1 MPITP
6 EYLPSELHYLIPL
19 AELHGSEARVV
30 GYDPALGR
38 RVFYAERLSAED
50 IEPLRLLY
58 GQIRDRGHAALITG
72 WYHARSPDC
81 PPETS
86 WPVYGLLCLFQQL
99 GERGIDPFDD
109 GAVSPRSGESDTKRR
124 MDPLK
129 LPESLRPFVAL
140 YEKWG
145 DVESDTTRYALMD
158 RALTDPAEM
167 AELKEWHA
175 KLSKVDPDTW
185 ESWAFDG
192 PMSPLEE
199 NFERA
204 KVYFTDLLLYGE
216 LEIEKR

>member
-6 EYLPSELHYLIPL
+6 EYLPSELHYIIPL

-38 RVFYAERLSAED
+38 RVFYGERLSAEE
-50 IEPLRLLY
+50 IEPLRQLY
-58 GQIRDRGHAALITG
+58 VDIRDRGHAVLITG
-72 WYHARSPDC
+72 WHQAHWSDS

-99 GERGIDPFDD
+99 GERGVEPFDD
-109 GAVSPRSGESDTKRR
+109 EAVSPRSGESGTKRL
-124 MDPLK
+124 MDPAK

-158 RALTDPAEM
+158 RALADPFEM
-167 AELKEWHA
+167 SELKEWHA
-175 KLSKVDPDTW
+175 KLSKVDPASW
-185 ESWAFDG
+185 EAWVFDA
-192 PMSPLEE
+192 PLSPLDE
-199 NFERA
+199 NYERA
-204 KVYFTDLLLYGE
+204 KVYFTGFLLYGE
-216 LEIEKR
+216 LEIDKR